1 MADPGQLN
9 RADHFRGVPAA
20 RYRAA
25 DRSTMAEAAAPP
37 EGSALAGVS
46 FDGVTKRFG
55 DTTAVDDLTLAIPD
69 GELLVLLGSSGC
81 GKTTALRLVAGL
93 EEVSDGEVSIGHRVV
108 NDVDP
113 KDRDVAMVF
122 QSYALYPHLSVAKN
136 IEFPLRQ
143 RGVDKEERATK
154 VKQAAETL
162 GLSDLLG
169 RKPGQLSG
177 GQRQRVALARAIV
190 REPLV
195 FLMDEPL
202 SNLDAALRV
211 QTRADIVELQS
222 RLKTTTLYVTHDQV
236 EAMTMGHRIAV
247 MSEGKLQ
254 QVAAPEDLYARPDNA
269 FVAHFLGSPGM
280 NLVEGMLA
288 ESGPSDPGGAG
299 APGTLCVTF
308 PGASVP
314 LPDEVADAVR
324 GTGPDVVLGLRP
336 EALRLSPEGVIA
348 ATVVIVELLGAETH
362 VICHTETGARV
373 IVRQGAGAAKPGL
386 GDTVRIAVDP
396 DPSAY
401 HLFDSTS
408 GERLGGA

>member
-1 MADPGQLN
+1 
-9 RADHFRGVPAA
+9 
-20 RYRAA
+20 
-25 DRSTMAEAAAPP
+25 
-37 EGSALAGVS
+37 LAQVS

-55 DTTAVDDLTLAIPD
+55 DTTAVDDLTLHIAD

-81 GKTTALRLVAGL
+81 GKTTALRMVAGL
-93 EEVSDGEVSIGHRVV
+93 EEVTSGTVSIGERVV
-108 NDVDP
+108 NDIDP

-122 QSYALYPHLSVAKN
+122 QSYALYPHLTVAKN

-154 VKQAAETL
+154 VKRAADTL
-162 GLSDLLG
+162 GLSTLLD

-211 QTRADIVELQS
+211 QTRADIVALQT
-222 RLKTTTLYVTHDQV
+222 RLSTTTIYVTHDQV
-236 EAMTMGHRIAV
+236 EAMTMGDRIAV

-254 QVAAPEDLYARPDNA
+254 QVAAPEALYARPANS

-280 NLVEGMLA
+280 NLMEGMLVESFAPTA
-288 ESGPSDPGGAG
+288 EDAG
-299 APGTLCVTF
+299 QRGTLSVAF

-314 LPDEVADAVR
+314 LPTEVADTVR
-324 GTGPDVVLGLRP
+324 GAGPDVVLGLRP
-336 EALRLSPEGVIA
+336 ESLHLSDSGVIG

-362 VICHTETGARV
+362 VICQSETGARI
-373 IVRQGAGAAKPGL
+373 IVRQAASAAKPKIGEA
-386 GDTVRIAVDP
+386 VRIAVDP
-396 DPSAY
+396 DPASY
-401 HLFDSTS
+401 HLFDP
-408 GERLGGA
+408 GEGGVRMGGAA